1 MGVAPNVNQKD
12 LKKVYRKLT
21 LKYHPD
27 RNKEDKNA
35 EEKFKLI
42 VEAYN
47 TLSSDE
53 SRKKYDESLKK
64 EVKTDNTKRKT
75 NVRPV
80 HVDPADFRKQFE
92 SYFGSKPDTKNKV
105 EKKEKVKANANIDTD
120 ELFKKFFTG
129 GKRKF

>member
-1 MGVAPNVNQKD
+1 M
-12 LKKVYRKLT
+12 KKVYRKLT

-53 SRKKYDESLKK
+53 SRKQYDENLKK

-75 NVRPV
+75 NVRSV

-92 SYFGSKPDTKNKV
+92 SYFGSKPDTKKKV
-105 EKKEKVKANANIDTD
+105 DKKEKVKTNANIDTD
-120 ELFKKFFTG
+120 ELFKKFFAG
-129 GKRKF
+129 GRRKY